1 MIKIRNLIIKAEG
14 SNNTPLLDISD
25 LNIEKGK
32 IVFLIGESGSGK
44 SLTLSALAAWK
55 KQGLD
60 YKGELNI
67 ALSGYGID
75 KNYPLL
81 ELPES
86 ALLKFRKQH
95 LGYIMQ
101 QPYAAMNPT
110 MKLGKQILEKRIEND
125 QATSRKK
132 QGEEEV
138 KQLLENLQLDDVD
151 RMMQSYPYELS
162 GGQVQRM
169 AIAMALQNQPE
180 LILADEPTS
189 ALDASTRKK
198 VLELLIESCRARN
211 ITLIIS
217 SHELDSVREFADEL
231 ICLKDGKIVYRG
243 SADDSAI
250 THDYTFSFF
259 KAFDQ
264 YSQAPEKNQR
274 SDRSSIDEEKKIKIK
289 DLDYSYKS
297 KAVLKDRSENTV
309 FKNLN
314 IAFRKNCRVGV
325 LGDSGSG
332 KTTLARLIC
341 GLVSPDNGSLSFGDK
356 AFKKGIREKDYP
368 KIQMVFQDPYS
379 SFNPIRSIY
388 AQLKEVAENQYK
400 KPERLAELMNEFG
413 LIESMANRKPH
424 QLSGGQLQRFAIIR
438 VLISEPDGLIMDEF
452 VTGLDIHW
460 KIRIIE
466 EVKKYLLTRP
476 LNIWVISHEE
486 QLLRHLCD
494 ELFLLKN
501 GQFELIS

>member
-1 MIKIRNLIIKAEG
+1 MIKIRNLIIKSEG

-44 SLTLSALAAWK
+44 SLTLSALAGWK
-55 KQGLD
+55 KQSLD
-60 YKGELNI
+60 YSGEVSI
-67 ALSGYGID
+67 KQK
-75 KNYPLL
+75 KNGAEKDYPML
-81 ELPES
+81 ELSES

-95 LGYIMQ
+95 LGFIMQ

-110 MKLGKQILEKRIEND
+110 MKLGKQILEKRIRKE
-125 QATSRKK
+125 QAAS
-132 QGEEEV
+132 GEKSMEEGIN
-138 KQLLENLQLDDVD
+138 QLLENLQLDEAN

-189 ALDASTRKK
+189 ALDVSTRKK

-250 THDYTFSFF
+250 THDYTLSFYN
-259 KAFDQ
+259 AFDQ
-264 YSQAPEKNQR
+264 YSQAPEKIQKNGG
-274 SDRSSIDEEKKIKIK
+274 SFIDEEKKIKIK

-297 KAVLKDRSENTV
+297 KAVLKDRSKNTV

-325 LGDSGSG
+325 LGESGSG

-341 GLVSPDNGSLSFGDK
+341 GLVSPDSGSLIFSDR

-388 AQLKEVAENQYK
+388 AQLKEVAGNQYK
-400 KPERLAELMNEFG
+400 KPERIAELMKKFG
-413 LIESMANRKPH
+413 LEESMSNRKPH

-501 GQFELIS
+501 GKFELIS